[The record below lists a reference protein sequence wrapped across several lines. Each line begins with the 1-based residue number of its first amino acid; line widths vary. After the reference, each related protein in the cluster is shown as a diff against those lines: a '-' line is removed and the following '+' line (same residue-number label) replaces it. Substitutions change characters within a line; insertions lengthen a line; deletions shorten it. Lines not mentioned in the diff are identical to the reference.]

1 MRFRRLL
8 LLEHLIDTPTK
19 DKNKI
24 SGIVL
29 NDIKKDLMRY
39 VNGEVENL
47 KSLIDNEFTIL
58 RRSVEDL
65 ERKKLYYWKHVTYR
79 IFERRGGLSK
89 RRKYD

>member
-1 MRFRRLL
+1 MMRFRRLL

-24 SGIVL
+24 SDIVL

-65 ERKKLYYWKHVTYR
+65 ERKKLHY
-79 IFERRGGLSK
+79 
-89 RRKYD
+89 

>member
-1 MRFRRLL
+1 MMRFRRLL
-8 LLEHLIDTPTK
+8 LLEHLIHTPTK

-24 SGIVL
+24 SDIVL

-65 ERKKLYYWKHVTYR
+65 ERKKLYY
-79 IFERRGGLSK
+79 
-89 RRKYD
+89 

>member
-1 MRFRRLL
+1 MMRLRRLL

-24 SGIVL
+24 SDIVL

-65 ERKKLYYWKHVTYR
+65 ERKKLYY
-79 IFERRGGLSK
+79 
-89 RRKYD
+89 

>member
-24 SGIVL
+24 SDIVL

-79 IFERRGGLSK
+79 IFERTGGLSK

>member
-1 MRFRRLL
+1 MMRFRRLL

-65 ERKKLYYWKHVTYR
+65 ERKKLYY
-79 IFERRGGLSK
+79 
-89 RRKYD
+89 

>member
-1 MRFRRLL
+1 MMRFRRLL
-8 LLEHLIDTPTK
+8 LLEQLIDTPTK

-24 SGIVL
+24 SDIVL

-47 KSLIDNEFTIL
+47 KSLIGNEFTIL

-65 ERKKLYYWKHVTYR
+65 EKKTLLLKTCH
-79 IFERRGGLSK
+79 L
-89 RRKYD
+89 

>member
-24 SGIVL
+24 SDIVL

-79 IFERRGGLSK
+79 IFERIGGLSK

>member
-1 MRFRRLL
+1 MMRFRRLL

-24 SGIVL
+24 SDIVL

-39 VNGEVENL
+39 VNGETENL

-65 ERKKLYYWKHVTYR
+65 ERKKLYY
-79 IFERRGGLSK
+79 
-89 RRKYD
+89 

>member
-1 MRFRRLL
+1 MMRFRRLL

-24 SGIVL
+24 SDIVL

-65 ERKKLYYWKHVTYR
+65 ERKKLYY
-79 IFERRGGLSK
+79 
-89 RRKYD
+89 

>member
-1 MRFRRLL
+1 MMRFRRLL
-8 LLEHLIDTPTK
+8 LLEQLIDTPTK

-24 SGIVL
+24 SDIVL

-65 ERKKLYYWKHVTYR
+65 ERKKLYY
-79 IFERRGGLSK
+79 
-89 RRKYD
+89 

>member
-1 MRFRRLL
+1 MMRFHRLL

-24 SGIVL
+24 SDIVL

-65 ERKKLYYWKHVTYR
+65 ERKKLYY
-79 IFERRGGLSK
+79 
-89 RRKYD
+89 